1 MAPKAE
7 EKKSPNSGGK
17 KPKKGKKS
25 GLSPDGTSAAIAD
38 AFHVVGSYL
47 PTTSLTVY
55 RTEGGHIGM
64 TVCNHPLGVMLVE
77 VTHQDLAYQT
87 GFRKGDVLTSING
100 RHVMEHTLVI
110 DLLAPLRPLN
120 FEYIKAKV
128 AEGEMLSRRRPAQ
141 LAVID
146 TKEGHLGLTMTSHP
160 LGVLLADANDH
171 DLAFKAGLRSGD
183 VLVTIN
189 GNAVVDHRVAFDL
202 LVETTSQGEPLH
214 VTYHTAE
221 AAAIELV
228 VCSPAFF
235 SKTFA
240 DPPSSS
246 RAQTANAP
254 PPGFSHT
261 TRTHAT
267 GAPGAA
273 SPGAASPVDVAD
285 SANAPQKPA
294 PQKPARNTFE
304 IKISHV
310 R

>member
-47 PTTSLTVY
+47 PTTSLTVD
-55 RTEGGHIGM
+55 RTDGGHIGL

-77 VTHQDLAYQT
+77 VIREDLAYKS
-87 GFRKGDVLTSING
+87 GFRKGDVVTSING
-100 RHVMEHTLVI
+100 RHVMEHSLVM

-120 FEYIKAKV
+120 FEYFKAKV

-141 LAVID
+141 LAVVD
-146 TKEGHLGLTMTSHP
+146 TKGGHLGLTMTSHP
-160 LGVLLADANDH
+160 LGVLLADVNEH
-171 DLAFKAGLRSGD
+171 DLAFKAGLRPGD

-202 LVETTSQGEPLH
+202 LQETANQGEPVH
-214 VTYHTAE
+214 VTYHTAD

-240 DPPSSS
+240 QDEPPSSL
-246 RAQTANAP
+246 RTQRMANPP

-261 TRTHAT
+261 SRTQVT
-267 GAPGAA
+267 GAPGA
-273 SPGAASPVDVAD
+273 SSPVDVAD

>member
-47 PTTSLTVY
+47 PTTSLTVD

-87 GFRKGDVLTSING
+87 GFRKGDVITSING

-146 TKEGHLGLTMTSHP
+146 TKEGHLGLTMASHP

-183 VLVTIN
+183 VRRPRRMLVAMLARRE
-189 GNAVVDHRVAFDL
+189 GEGGCGGWASWRVR
-202 LVETTSQGEPLH
+202 GR
-214 VTYHTAE
+214 Y
-221 AAAIELV
+221 
-228 VCSPAFF
+228 
-235 SKTFA
+235 
-240 DPPSSS
+240 
-246 RAQTANAP
+246 RR
-254 PPGFSHT
+254 GGG
-261 TRTHAT
+261 R
-267 GAPGAA
+267 
-273 SPGAASPVDVAD
+273 
-285 SANAPQKPA
+285 
-294 PQKPARNTFE
+294 R
-304 IKISHV
+304 
-310 R
+310 